1 MNEENRAGQNG
12 EILDPPASEEGTP
25 LTPGEN
31 SVSVDFRKELKAL
44 LGDNTK
50 WLEQVNLSLLA
61 VSHMYE
67 SFLKLDEDYR
77 LASKKCDTT
86 LQAVVEHYQNIKAK
100 ARDVEANVAAFEHS
114 AQALSERMSEK
125 SARFE
130 EILEDVEYLKH
141 EIDVY
146 YTEIEKFRAQLEFSA
161 EDLDNKK
168 DAILSQLQ
176 AFRAEIS
183 QSETSLR
190 GLISQA
196 EEDLNTK
203 RAEFQALRSDS
214 LDEFRDLAT
223 QKAGEITSA
232 KNEALDAL
240 EAKKNELLEGMTENF
255 DNSEM
260 MTQLENKRTE
270 IENFG
275 HDIIRRFEVQHEKY
289 KSIELSFDKVIEVGY
304 NHETGQFASLHEA
317 LNEAAKFR
325 RLFKTDQ
332 RAASVKV
339 ELQEGWEWN
348 EPLVLVDVDLSGIVI
363 AQKNPNNPIMVDFSQ
378 CFRDRQAVKCFIY
391 LENSSLNIDSL
402 NLKAKSY
409 AMSESGWQ
417 GGLFYTRLN
426 SSVTARNLRLD
437 ITQIT
442 KTDNNAFFYPFYFDD
457 NTRVA
462 VEHKIELVSPS
473 TQAVDNGVLVGA
485 SSSAYIGQVSI
496 HGNCGHNGVL
506 VNVSSSAYIGQVS
519 IHGNCGHN
527 GVLVGAASRLISWG
541 RDNDF
546 TRFTSGNKHRTA
558 VGMGSVL
565 QMHVSVKNGGN
576 SNERATNI
584 AENTPTLH
592 GIVNF
597 FS

>member
-25 LTPGEN
+25 LTPREN
-31 SVSVDFRKELKAL
+31 LVGVDFRKELKAL

-77 LASKKCDTT
+77 LASKKFDTT

-100 ARDVEANVAAFEHS
+100 ARDIEVNVAAFEHS
-114 AQALSERMSEK
+114 AQVLSERVSEK

-130 EILEDVEYLKH
+130 DILEDVEYLKH

-146 YTEIEKFRAQLEFSA
+146 YTEIEKFRAALEFSA

-168 DAILSQLQ
+168 DAILRQLQ

-196 EEDLNTK
+196 EEDLNAK
-203 RAEFQALRSDS
+203 RAEFEALRSDS
-214 LDEFRDLAT
+214 LDELRDLAA

-232 KNEALDAL
+232 KEEAIDAL
-240 EAKKNELLEGMTENF
+240 EAKKTELLEGMTENF

-260 MTQLENKRTE
+260 MVELENKRTE

-289 KSIELSFDKVIEVGY
+289 KSIELSFDKVIEVGS
-304 NHETGQFASLHEA
+304 NQEAGQFASLHEA
-317 LNEAAKFR
+317 LNEALKYR
-325 RLFKTDQ
+325 RLFKTDK

-339 ELQEGWEWN
+339 ELGEGWEWN

-378 CFRDRQAVKCFIY
+378 CFRDRQNVKCFIY
-391 LENSSLNIDSL
+391 LENSSLNIDRL

-409 AMSESGWQ
+409 VMSERGWG

-426 SSVTARNLRLD
+426 SNVKAGNLKLDVTG
-437 ITQIT
+437 ISKTQ
-442 KTDNNAFFYPFYFDD
+442 NEAYFHPFYFDD
-457 NTRVA
+457 NTRVS
-462 VEHKIELVSPS
+462 VEHKIELISPLTQVVS
-473 TQAVDNGVLVGA
+473 NGVLVDA
-485 SSSAYIGQVSI
+485 ASSAYIDQVSI
-496 HGNCGHNGVL
+496 SGNCGHNGVL
-506 VNVSSSAYIGQVS
+506 VA
-519 IHGNCGHN
+519 
-527 GVLVGAASRLISWG
+527 AASMLISWG
-541 RDNDF
+541 TNNDF
-546 TRFTSGNKHRTA
+546 TRFTSGNKFRTA
-558 VGMGSVL
+558 VGIGSVL
-565 QMHVSVKNGGN
+565 QMHASVKNGGYR
-576 SNERATNI
+576 NERATNI
-584 AENTPTLH
+584 AENTPNYH

-597 FS
+597 FN

>member
-1 MNEENRAGQNG
+1 MSEENRAEQNG
-12 EILDPPASEEGTP
+12 EILEPAAASVEGTSQTTAETEAEGTP
-25 LTPGEN
+25 LTPGAN
-31 SVSVDFRKELKAL
+31 SGGVDFRKELKAL

-86 LQAVVEHYQNIKAK
+86 LQAAGEHYQSIKAK
-100 ARDVEANVAAFEHS
+100 ARGIEANVAAFEHS

-125 SARFE
+125 GARFE

-146 YTEIEKFRAQLEFSA
+146 YTEIEKFRAALEFSA
-161 EDLDNKK
+161 ENLDNKK
-168 DAILSQLQ
+168 DAILRQLHS
-176 AFRAEIS
+176 FRAEIS

-214 LDEFRDLAT
+214 LDEFRNLAA
-223 QKAGEITSA
+223 QKAGEITNA
-232 KNEALDAL
+232 KEEALVAL
-240 EAKKNELLEGMTENF
+240 EAKKTELLEGMTENF

-260 MTQLENKRTE
+260 MRALENKSTE

-275 HDIIRRFEVQHEKY
+275 QYIIRRFEVQHEKY
-289 KSIELSFDKVIEVGY
+289 KSIELSFDKVIEVGG
-304 NHETGQFASLHEA
+304 NQEDGQFASLHEA
-317 LNEAAKFR
+317 LNEALKFR
-325 RLFKTDQ
+325 RLFKTDK

-339 ELQEGWEWN
+339 ELQDGWEWN

-363 AQKNPNNPIMVDFSQ
+363 AQKNPGVPIMVDFSQ
-378 CFRDRQAVKCFIY
+378 CFRDWQNVKCFIY
-391 LENSSLNIDSL
+391 LENSRLNIDEL
-402 NLKAKSY
+402 YLKAKSY
-409 AMSESGWQ
+409 NMTEAGWQ

-426 SSVTARNLRLD
+426 SNVTARNLRLD
-437 ITQIT
+437 ITQII
-442 KTDNNAFFYPFYFDD
+442 KTNDNAFFHPFCFDD

-462 VEHKIELVSPS
+462 VEHKIDLIVPQDIENV
-473 TQAVDNGVLVGA
+473 VGHGVLVNAA
-485 SSSAYIGQVSI
+485 SSAHIGQVSI
-496 HGNCGHNGVL
+496 SGNCGLNGV
-506 VNVSSSAYIGQVS
+506 V
-519 IHGNCGHN
+519 
-527 GVLVGAASRLISWG
+527 AAAGSQLISYD
-541 RDNDF
+541 RNNDF
-546 TRFTSGNKHRTA
+546 SNFTSGNRFRTA
-558 VGMGSVL
+558 VGLGSLL
-565 QMHVSVKNGGN
+565 QMHVSVKSRGQ
-576 SNERATNI
+576 SSERATNI
-584 AENTPTLH
+584 AENTPTYH

-597 FS
+597 FN